1 MFFPLARDFAAGGGM
16 SIFICARSGGVAR
29 RVPGDVIH
37 SGPPMLPHRPPLFIL
52 ALLAALAVRAAE
64 PTDHPVLKGVTP
76 VDDPAQ
82 AAARLAVAPGLR
94 ADLWAAEPDLE
105 NPVSFSFDERGRCF
119 VTETFRRK
127 SSALDIRPHQ
137 PWLRQSLAMRS
148 VADRLAFLQGAF
160 TDQKAAPFLGLVDRD
175 KNGRLDWRDLAVE
188 SERIRLLEDRTGH
201 GRADHSEVFAEG
213 FNTAVTGIGAGVL
226 ARGGDVFFTCLPDL
240 WRLRGGKR
248 EALLSGFGVHIT
260 YSGHDLHG
268 LIFGPDGKLYWTV
281 GDCGARVV
289 TKEGGVIDV
298 ADTGAVFRANPDGT
312 ECELVMRG
320 LRNPEELC
328 FNDLGDLFTADNNAD
343 GGDLARWVQV
353 VEGGDAGWQIGWQ
366 GLPGLGAWIGERLG
380 SPVAAQ
386 GALAL
391 VPPLGTIGHGP
402 AGIAFYPGTGL
413 PEIWRGHF
421 FVCDFPG
428 GVRAFTLE
436 PQGASYKMNA
446 PTLALHDNGYELRNK
461 LAWGF
466 YPTDVDFGVEGGV
479 SVLDWVR
486 DEQKPGKGR
495 IFRLHDPVTDESAI
509 VRETKQLLG
518 EGMAGRAPAELATLL
533 GHADRRVRMAAQFAL
548 VERSAATEL
557 ETVARTSPAR
567 LARLH
572 AVWGLGQLGRKSAA
586 VLTPLV
592 PLLQDED
599 GEVRAQMAKVLGE
612 ARVDGAA
619 QALIGALADAAPR
632 VRFFAAIAL
641 GRLGTPEALPALLS
655 MLRGNGDVDAFLRH
669 AGVMGLATCG
679 DLPVLLAAADD
690 PSPAVRAGVLL
701 ALRRQGREE
710 VARFLRDP
718 EPQLVLEAARAIYD
732 TPIEPAMPQLAALT
746 AQTESA
752 PPVLLRAINANY
764 YLGDA
769 ASATRL
775 TALAESGAGEPLRE
789 EAIDAIGA
797 WNQALGRDRF
807 LGSWRPLPVAR
818 DSRAAGIALTR
829 VISTLLSRQAGER
842 IRLAAVNAVALLE
855 VREADLTLASIAGD
869 AAATSALQS
878 AALQAL
884 AAMSSPRTG
893 EALKTALA
901 AADPLLRAKAVE
913 LEGRLDPERAVESAL
928 NALKNGSLGEQQN
941 ALRTLATIGGK
952 AAEKQVGKWLDR
964 IPTGEVPGTLHLD
977 LLEAAA
983 QLDGMKPRLAALEA
997 ARSPGRLGPWREC
1010 LQGGDPARGGQ
1021 IFSEKAEAGCLR
1033 CHRVRGVGGEVG
1045 PDLSAI
1051 GARLDRM
1058 GILKAIV
1065 FPNDTIA
1072 AGFENALLTLKN
1084 GTQVMGTVAAED
1096 TQSVT
1101 VRALAD
1107 GKSTTIAAAEIAQR
1121 TRLPSPMSEGL
1132 GAVLGKRDLRDV
1144 VEFLAGLK

>member
-1 MFFPLARDFAAGGGM
+1 MRLRRPL
-16 SIFICARSGGVAR
+16 
-29 RVPGDVIH
+29 
-37 SGPPMLPHRPPLFIL
+37 LFLL
-52 ALLAALAVRAAE
+52 ALSAALAVRGAE
-64 PTDHPVLKGVTP
+64 PADHPVLKGVTP
-76 VDDPAQ
+76 VDNPAE

-105 NPVSFSFDERGRCF
+105 NPVSFAFDEHGRCF

-188 SERIRLLEDRTGH
+188 SERIRLLEDRAGG
-201 GRADHSEVFAEG
+201 GRADHSEIFADG

-240 WRLRGGKR
+240 WRLRGGQR
-248 EALLSGFGVHIT
+248 EVVLSGFGVHIT

-289 TKEGGVIDV
+289 TKEGRVLDV

-312 ECELVMRG
+312 ECEIVMRG

-366 GLPGLGAWIGERLG
+366 GLPGLGAWIGEKLW
-380 SPVAAQ
+380 SPEVART
-386 GALAL
+386 ALAL
-391 VPPLGTIGHGP
+391 VPPLGSIGHGP
-402 AGIAFYPGTGL
+402 AGVAFYPGTGL
-413 PEIWRGHF
+413 PEVWREHF

-495 IFRLHDPVTDESAI
+495 IFRLHDPATDASAI
-509 VRETKQLLG
+509 VRETKRLLG
-518 EGMAGRAPAELATLL
+518 EGMSARTAVELAILL
-533 GHADRRVRMAAQFAL
+533 GHADRRVRMAAQFSL
-548 VERSAATEL
+548 VEKAETASLEL
-557 ETVARTSPAR
+557 VGHKGESR

-586 VLTPLV
+586 VLTPIV
-592 PLLQDED
+592 GLLQDED
-599 GEVRAQMAKVLGE
+599 PEVRAQTAKVLGE
-612 ARVDGAA
+612 ARAAAGAA
-619 QALIGALADAAPR
+619 PLIAALGDAAPR

-641 GRLGTPEALPALLS
+641 GRLGTAAAVPALLA
-655 MLRGNGDVDAFLRH
+655 MLRENGDRDAFLRH
-669 AGVMGLATCG
+669 AGVMGLAGCG
-679 DLPVLLAAADD
+679 DLPALLAAADD
-690 PSPAVRAGVLL
+690 PSDAVRAGVLL
-701 ALRRQGREE
+701 ALRRQGHAEI
-710 VARFLRDP
+710 ARFLHDAN
-718 EPQLVLEAARAIYD
+718 PQLVLEAARAIYD
-732 TPIEPAMPQLAALT
+732 APIEPAMPHLAALT
-746 AQTESA
+746 AQHALAA
-752 PPVLLRAINANY
+752 PVILRAINANY
-764 YLGDA
+764 FLGDA
-769 ASATRL
+769 ASADRL
-775 TALAESGAGEPLRE
+775 ASLAESAAPEVLRV
-789 EAIDAIGA
+789 EAIEALGQ

-807 LGSWRPLPVAR
+807 LGLWRSLPVAR
-818 DSRAAGIALTR
+818 DSRAAAVALTR
-829 VISTLLSRQAGER
+829 VISSLLARQAGDR
-842 IRLAAVNAVALLE
+842 VRLAAVTATALLE
-855 VREADLTLASIAGD
+855 LREADVALTSIAGD
-869 AAATSALQS
+869 SAAGSPLRV

-884 AAMSSPRTG
+884 AAMSSPRTA
-893 EALKTALA
+893 EALSAALA
-901 AADPLLRAKAVE
+901 DADPALRARAVE
-913 LEGRLDPERAVESAL
+913 IEARLDPEKAVESAA
-928 NALKNGSLGEQQN
+928 NALKAGSLEEKQN

-952 AAEKQVGKWLDR
+952 AAEKQIGKWLDR
-964 IPTGEVPGTLHLD
+964 YSAGEVPPAMHLD
-977 LLEAAA
+977 LFEAAA
-983 QLDGMKPRLAALEA
+983 KFGGMKPKLTAIEA
-997 ARSPGRLGPWREC
+997 GRGTGRLGPWREC
-1010 LQGGDPARGGQ
+1010 LQGGDAARGRQ

-1033 CHRVRGVGGEVG
+1033 CHRVRGLGGEVG
-1045 PDLSAI
+1045 PDLSTI
-1051 GARLDRM
+1051 GARLDRV
-1058 GILKAIV
+1058 GILKSIL
-1065 FPNDTIA
+1065 FPNDLIA
-1072 AGFENALLTLKN
+1072 TGYENALLTLKD
-1084 GTQVMGTVAAED
+1084 GTQVVGTVSAED
-1096 TQSVT
+1096 ARSVT
-1101 VRALAD
+1101 VRALTD
-1107 GKSTTIAAAEIAQR
+1107 GKIAKIAAADIAQR
-1121 TRLPSPMSEGL
+1121 TRLPSPMPEGL